1 MAICMWAP
9 ENGIFDPRRR
19 CKVVHMQMTR
29 RSFAL
34 GLAASAAALARRPAS
49 ALTERG
55 VRLGVQTYSFHE
67 LRQGGAPAVEQ
78 IMAAMKR
85 LNLNICE
92 LFSPDVEPFSMPK
105 FSWAPWARSSSTT
118 TAAALGKLYS
128 DEQHSPEFQKQRA
141 DLRTWR
147 TTTPDSYFH
156 DIAAKFRAAGIEI
169 YCFNFSFTPDM
180 NDAEIEAGFRQAK
193 ELGAKYI
200 TSSSTLTT
208 AKRVVPF
215 AEKHGQAI
223 GWHGHSSVKDPDQL
237 STPDS
242 FAKVMAMSN
251 LYKVNLDIGH
261 FTAAGF
267 DPVEFIDQHH
277 ANITN
282 LHIKDR
288 KRNDGEN
295 TPLGQGDTNIAG
307 VLRLLRDKQYDI
319 PAFLEY
325 EYLGKGSPEE
335 ELSVGL
341 SYERKIL
348 ETPA

>member
-1 MAICMWAP
+1 
-9 ENGIFDPRRR
+9 
-19 CKVVHMQMTR
+19 
-29 RSFAL
+29 
-34 GLAASAAALARRPAS
+34 
-49 ALTERG
+49 
-55 VRLGVQTYSFHE
+55 
-67 LRQGGAPAVEQ
+67 
-78 IMAAMKR
+78 MKR

-92 LFSPDVEPFSMPK
+92 LFASDIEPFQMPT
-105 FSWAPWARSSSTT
+105 FSWVPWAASSSGTSAT
-118 TAAALGKLYS
+118 ALGKLYS
-128 DEQHSPEFQKQRA
+128 DERQSPAFQKQRQ
-141 DLRTWR
+141 DLRAWR
-147 TTTPDSYFH
+147 TTTRGSYFH
-156 DIAAKFRAAGIEI
+156 DVAAKFHAADIEI
-169 YCFNFSFTPDM
+169 YCLNFSFTPDM
-180 NDAEIEAGFRQAK
+180 TDEEIEAGFRQAK
-193 ELGAKYI
+193 ALGAKYI

-242 FAKVMAMSN
+242 FAKVMAMSS

-267 DPVEFIDQHH
+267 DPVEFIEQQH

-307 VLRLLRDKQYDI
+307 VLRLLRDKSYDV

-325 EYLGKGSPEE
+325 EYQGKGSPEQ
-335 ELSVGL
+335 ELSVSL
-341 SYERKIL
+341 AYEKKIL
-348 ETPA
+348 GS

>member
-1 MAICMWAP
+1 M
-9 ENGIFDPRRR
+9 
-19 CKVVHMQMTR
+19 VHMQMTR
-29 RSFAL
+29 RSFGL

-49 ALTERG
+49 ALTVRG
-55 VRLGVQTYSFHE
+55 VRLGVQTYSFHD
-67 LRQGGAPAVEQ
+67 LRQGGAPAVDQ
-78 IMAAMKR
+78 IRAAMKR

-92 LFSPDVEPFSMPK
+92 LFSPDVEPFPMPK
-105 FSWAPWARSSSTT
+105 FFWVPWAPSSSTPM

-128 DEQHSPEFQKQRA
+128 EERHSPEFQKQRE
-141 DLRTWR
+141 DLRAWR
-147 TTTPDSYFH
+147 ASTPDSYFH
-156 DIAAKFRAAGIEI
+156 DIADRFRAAEIEI

-180 NDAEIEAGFRQAK
+180 SDTEIEAGFRQAK
-193 ELGAKYI
+193 ALGATYI

-215 AEKHGQAI
+215 AERHGQAI
-223 GWHGHSSVKDPDQL
+223 GWHGHSSVRDPDQL

-251 LYKVNLDIGH
+251 LYKINLDIGH

-267 DPVEFIDQHH
+267 DPVEFIEQNH

-295 TPLGQGDTNIAG
+295 TPLGLGDTNIAG
-307 VLRLLRDKQYDI
+307 VLRLLRDKHYDI

-325 EYLGKGSPEE
+325 EYRGKGSPEE
-335 ELSVGL
+335 ELSL
-341 SYERKIL
+341 ALAYEKKIL
-348 ETPA
+348 ES

>member
-1 MAICMWAP
+1 MI
-9 ENGIFDPRRR
+9 
-19 CKVVHMQMTR
+19 HMEMTR
-29 RSFAL
+29 RSFGL
-34 GLAASAAALARRPAS
+34 GFVASAFALAERPAS
-49 ALTERG
+49 ALTVRG
-55 VRLGVQTYSFHE
+55 VRLGLQTYSFHD

-78 IMAAMKR
+78 ITAAMKR

-92 LFSPDVEPFSMPK
+92 LFSPDVEPFPMPR
-105 FSWAPWARSSSTT
+105 FSWVPWAPSSSAT

-128 DEQHSPEFQKQRA
+128 DEVHSPAFQKQRE
-141 DLRTWR
+141 DLRAWR
-147 TTTPDSYFH
+147 VTTPDSYFH
-156 DIAAKFRAAGIEI
+156 DIASKFRATGIDI

-180 NDAEIEAGFRQAK
+180 NNEEIEAGFRQAK
-193 ELGAKYI
+193 ALGAKYI

-215 AEKHGQAI
+215 AERYRQAI

-242 FAKVMAMSN
+242 FAKVMEMSN

-261 FTAAGF
+261 FAAAGF
-267 DPVEFIDQHH
+267 DPVEFIEQHH

-295 TPLGQGDTNIAG
+295 MPLGQGDTNIAG
-307 VLRLLRDKQYDI
+307 VLRLLRDRHYDI

-325 EYLGKGSPEE
+325 EYRGKGSPEE
-335 ELSVGL
+335 ELSIAL
-341 SYERKIL
+341 AYERKFL
-348 ETPA
+348 ES

>member
-1 MAICMWAP
+1 
-9 ENGIFDPRRR
+9 
-19 CKVVHMQMTR
+19 VVHMQMTR
-29 RSFAL
+29 RFFGL
-34 GLAASAAALARRPAS
+34 GLAASAFALARRRAY
-49 ALTERG
+49 ALTVRG
-55 VRLGVQTYSFHE
+55 VRLGVQTYSFHD
-67 LRQGGAPAVEQ
+67 LRQGGAPAIEQ
-78 IMAAMKR
+78 ITAAMKR

-92 LFSPDVEPFSMPK
+92 LFSPDVEPFPMPK
-105 FSWAPWARSSSTT
+105 FSWVPWAPSSSET

-128 DEQHSPEFQKQRA
+128 EEMHSPGFQKQRE
-141 DLRTWR
+141 DLRAWR
-147 TTTPDSYFH
+147 ATTPDSYFH

-180 NDAEIEAGFRQAK
+180 NDEEIEAGFRQAK
-193 ELGAKYI
+193 ALGAKYI
-200 TSSSTLTT
+200 TSSSTLTA

-215 AEKHGQAI
+215 AERHGQAI
-223 GWHGHSSVKDPDQL
+223 GWHGHSTVKDPDQL

-267 DPVEFIDQHH
+267 DPVEFIEQHH
-277 ANITN
+277 ADITN

-307 VLRLLRDKQYDI
+307 VLRLMRDKHYDI

-325 EYLGKGSPEE
+325 EYRGKGSPEE
-335 ELSVGL
+335 ELSVAL
-341 SYERKIL
+341 AYERKIL
-348 ETPA
+348 ES

>member
-1 MAICMWAP
+1 M
-9 ENGIFDPRRR
+9 F
-19 CKVVHMQMTR
+19 HMQIKR
-29 RSFAL
+29 RSFSL
-34 GLAASAAALARRPAS
+34 GLAASAAILARRPAR
-49 ALTERG
+49 ALTVRG
-55 VRLGVQTYSFHE
+55 VRLGVQTYSFHD
-67 LRQGGAPAVEQ
+67 LRQGGVPAVEQ
-78 IMAAMKR
+78 ISAAMKR

-92 LFSPDVEPFSMPK
+92 LFSPEIEPFPLPK
-105 FSWAPWARSSSTT
+105 FFWVPWASSSSSTT
-118 TAAALGKLYS
+118 APALGKLYS
-128 DEQHSPEFQKQRA
+128 DEVHSPEFQRQRE

-147 TTTPDSYFH
+147 AKTPDSYFS
-156 DIAAKFRAAGIEI
+156 DIAARFRSAGIEI

-180 NDAEIEAGFRQAK
+180 TDEEIEAGFRQAK
-193 ELGAKYI
+193 ALSATYI

-251 LYKVNLDIGH
+251 LYKINLDIGH

-295 TPLGQGDTNIAG
+295 MPLGQGDTNIAG
-307 VLRLLRDKQYDI
+307 VLRLLRDKHYDI

-325 EYLGKGSPEE
+325 EYQGKGSPEE
-335 ELSVGL
+335 ELSVALG
-341 SYERKIL
+341 YERKIL
-348 ETPA
+348 EG

>member
-1 MAICMWAP
+1 M
-9 ENGIFDPRRR
+9 
-19 CKVVHMQMTR
+19 VHMQMTR
-29 RSFAL
+29 RFFGL
-34 GLAASAAALARRPAS
+34 GLAASAFALARRRAY
-49 ALTERG
+49 ALTVRG
-55 VRLGVQTYSFHE
+55 VRLGVQTYSFHD
-67 LRQGGAPAVEQ
+67 LRQGGALAIEQ
-78 IMAAMKR
+78 ITAAMKR

-92 LFSPDVEPFSMPK
+92 LFSPDVEPFPMPK
-105 FSWAPWARSSSTT
+105 FSWVPWAPSSSET

-128 DEQHSPEFQKQRA
+128 EEMHSPGFQKQRE
-141 DLRTWR
+141 DLRAWR
-147 TTTPDSYFH
+147 ATTPDSYFH

-180 NDAEIEAGFRQAK
+180 NDEEIEAGFRQAK
-193 ELGAKYI
+193 ALGAKYI
-200 TSSSTLTT
+200 TSSSTLTA
-208 AKRVVPF
+208 AKRVAPF
-215 AEKHGQAI
+215 AERHGQAI
-223 GWHGHSSVKDPDQL
+223 GWHGHSTVKDPDQL

-267 DPVEFIDQHH
+267 DPVEFIEQHH
-277 ANITN
+277 ADITN

-307 VLRLLRDKQYDI
+307 VLRLMRDKHYDI

-325 EYLGKGSPEE
+325 EYRGKGSPEE
-335 ELSVGL
+335 ELSVAL
-341 SYERKIL
+341 AYERKIL
-348 ETPA
+348 ES